1 MYAVNLFGLYI
12 TYIWET
18 SKKAKVKFGNMIEE
32 KDEKEKTN
40 TPPQKKIIEVITVF
54 FLLFYMEV
62 LLFFSRTFTMTD
74 EPQFPDLKII
84 KSKSTSTVQWS

>member
-54 FLLFYMEV
+54 FILFYMEV
-62 LLFFSRTFTMTD
+62 LLFFLLFYMEVLLSF
-74 EPQFPDLKII
+74 FPDFYYDRWATISRLENN
-84 KSKSTSTVQWS
+84 